1 MVEPIR
7 LKPSLHSKRG
17 EVGYCKP
24 PKATRFKPGQSGNLE
39 GRRKGARNLKT
50 DLLEELR
57 TLVEVPTTGGVRR
70 ITTQKAILR
79 ALVEKARN
87 GDLRAIQHLTSLI
100 DRVIDDDSR
109 SEAPATGLESNDRAI
124 LDEYYEER
132 KALEADGAT
141 SGSLP
146 AEPAVA
152 NPATTDRK
160 RLA

>member
-7 LKPSLHSKRG
+7 LNSSLPRKYKPNYR
-17 EVGYCKP
+17 KP
-24 PKATRFKPGQSGNLE
+24 PKATRFKPGQSGNPK
-39 GRRKGARNLKT
+39 GRPKGVRNFET
-50 DLLEELR
+50 DLDEALR
-57 TLVEVPTTGGVRR
+57 ALVEVKTNGGVRR
-70 ITTQKAILR
+70 ITMQKALLQTL
-79 ALVEKARN
+79 AEKARD
-87 GDLRAIQHLTSLI
+87 GELRAIQHLSSLI
-100 DRVIDDDSR
+100 LRLMDSR
-109 SEAPATGLESNDRAI
+109 SEAPATVLESNDRAI

>member
-1 MVEPIR
+1 MVAR
-7 LKPSLHSKRG
+7 LCLNPSSARKGTERN
-17 EVGYCKP
+17 YRKP
-24 PKATRFKPGQSGNLE
+24 PKASQFKPGQSGNPK
-39 GRRKGARNLKT
+39 GRPKGVRNFET
-50 DLLEELR
+50 DLDEALR
-57 TLVEVPTTGGVRR
+57 ALGEVKTNGGVRR
-70 ITTQKAILR
+70 ITMQKALLQTL
-79 ALVEKARN
+79 AEKARD
-87 GDLRAIQHLTSLI
+87 GDLRAIHLSSLI
-100 DRVIDDDSR
+100 LRLMDSR
-109 SEAPATGLESNDRAI
+109 SEAPATVLESNDRAI